1 MVYFDFGM
9 DVVDRVINE
18 FNKAEKYIR
27 IAIFQLHN
35 QQVFEVLN
43 QKLQSGVEVEIFTL
57 PYDSINEDVQKRVI
71 NQFKSLQAMGAKL
84 HFCKWNI
91 GDPERTSTAVGRWYS
106 FHGKFIVTEKSAVSL
121 SANFIDQSE
130 LDAVLIFENDID
142 KISEYN
148 KKFDEL
154 LELFV
159 LPAANSNGAIRKNI
173 INTNI
178 PNVQALFELPRI
190 IETDTHKYH
199 WITDYPSI
207 LCPDDMSFNDQLLFC
222 PFDVK
227 GRNLI
232 IDLIEEADKYVYIST
247 ESFTDLDIADYLV
260 KNSLGNIEIR
270 ILTGATS
277 MDFSDRMQKMLRNL
291 IASGIS
297 VHTVDGNI
305 HAKLLITDKRVT
317 VSSINLNK
325 IGLGFKISAML
336 WRSNTETATICSD
349 QEVIAYAKSQFETV
363 FIDSIDIAIIL
374 AGKIEKEVTNIFTK
388 FYGLRS
394 RKEVKKLFSRLI
406 LCQEISVKQ
415 VVLKIGNIT
424 AKLMSTFNRNMVG
437 KDDFLMALIL
447 YYLSER
453 KQDFDQLDEKLSI
466 LDTPIYLSN
475 LLINLSS
482 NGFIEKD
489 GDFYKLR
496 IESLFSGESYDL

>member
-9 DVVDRVINE
+9 DVVDRMINE
-18 FNKAEKYIR
+18 LIKAEKYIR

-43 QKLQSGVEVEIFTL
+43 LKLKSGVEVEIFTL
-57 PYDSINEDVQKRVI
+57 PYDSINEDVQERVI
-71 NQFKSLQAMGAKL
+71 NQFESLQAVGARL

-106 FHGKFIVTEKSAVSL
+106 FHGKFIVTDKSAVSL

-148 KKFDEL
+148 NKFDEL
-154 LELFV
+154 VELFV
-159 LPAANSNGAIRKNI
+159 LPVANSNGTIRKNI
-173 INTNI
+173 IDTNI
-178 PNVQALFELPRI
+178 PNVQSLFELPRI
-190 IETDTHKYH
+190 IETDTHKDH

-207 LCPDDMSFNDQLLFC
+207 LCPDGLVLNDQLLFC

-277 MDFSDRMQKMLRNL
+277 MDFTDRMQKMLRNL

-297 VHTVDGNI
+297 VHTIDGNI
-305 HAKLLITDKRVT
+305 HAKLLITDRRVT

-325 IGLGFKISAML
+325 IGLGFKMSSLL
-336 WRSNTETATICSD
+336 WRENTETATICSD
-349 QEVIAYAKSQFETV
+349 QEVIADAKSQFETV
-363 FIDSIDIAIIL
+363 FLDSIDIASLL
-374 AGKIEKEVTNIFTK
+374 AEKIESEVTNIFIK

-394 RKEVKKLFSRLI
+394 RKEVKRLFSRLI
-406 LCQEISVKQ
+406 LHQEISGKQ

-424 AKLMSTFNRNMVG
+424 AKLMSTFNREMVR

-453 KQDFDQLDEKLSI
+453 KQDYDQLDDKLSI
-466 LDTPIYLSN
+466 LETPVDLPN
-475 LLINLSS
+475 LLHNLSS
-482 NGFIEKD
+482 DGFIEKD
-489 GDFYKLR
+489 GDYYKLR
-496 IESLFSGESYDL
+496 IESLF

>member
-1 MVYFDFGM
+1 MVNFDFGM

-18 FNKAEKYIR
+18 LNKAEKYIR

-35 QQVFEVLN
+35 QQVFEALN
-43 QKLQSGVEVEIFTL
+43 LKLKSGVEVEIFTL
-57 PYDSINEDVQKRVI
+57 PYDSINEDVQERVI
-71 NQFKSLQAMGAKL
+71 NQFKILQARGARL

-106 FHGKFIVTEKSAVSL
+106 FHGKFIVTDKSAISL

-130 LDAVLIFENDID
+130 LDAALIFEDEIE
-142 KISEYN
+142 KISDYN
-148 KKFDEL
+148 SKFDEL

-159 LPAANSNGAIRKNI
+159 LQVANSNGTIRKDI
-173 INTNI
+173 IDTNI
-178 PNVQALFELPRI
+178 PNVQTLFELPRI
-190 IETDTHKYH
+190 IETDTHKDH

-207 LCPDDMSFNDQLLFC
+207 LCPDDMVLNDQLLFC

-260 KNSLGNIEIR
+260 KKSLGNIEIR

-325 IGLGFKISAML
+325 IGLGFKISSLL
-336 WRSNTETATICSD
+336 WRGNTETATICSD
-349 QEVIAYAKSQFETV
+349 QEVIAFAKSQFETV

-374 AGKIEKEVTNIFTK
+374 AKKIESEVTNIFTK

-406 LCQEISVKQ
+406 LHQEISGKQ

-424 AKLMSTFNRNMVG
+424 AKLMSTSNRNMVG

-453 KQDFDQLDEKLSI
+453 KQDYDQLDEKLSI

-475 LLINLSS
+475 LLHDLSS

-489 GDFYKLR
+489 GDYYKLR
-496 IESLFSGESYDL
+496 IESLF